1 MTNPVHDAPDGR
13 PSDRDL
19 TVGPIPRHMLR
30 LSGFLMLSMISYNVA
45 SLMETIF
52 VGMVGTNEL
61 AAISFTFPVVMTLQS
76 VAMGLAVGAGS
87 VAARNVGSGD
97 MERVRLLSTHC
108 LGLVIA
114 LSVVIGGVAYFF
126 LTPIFSFLGA
136 SDEVL
141 LLVVSYMAIWLIGM
155 PVFALTNVGIT
166 LMRATGDAV
175 TPGYLS
181 SLGAILHVGIAP
193 FLIFGIGPFPELG
206 LQGAALSFVTARF
219 LEILVFFYFFAVRD
233 KMVLFEVTGFN
244 QSVREMLHVGL
255 PAMAANLIMPVSMG
269 VITRLLAGHGTA
281 VVAGFGVAM
290 RIEFM
295 AIMVIF
301 AVSISLSPLV
311 GQNWGARLYDRVKSA
326 MRTADAY
333 VVIWGVFSYLVL
345 VAFGDIFV
353 SLINDDPLV
362 QEAAYDYL
370 LIGPLAVGAMGVV
383 YNATHCF
390 NALGKPMP
398 PLIISLLRMIVINI
412 PLVLIGNYFWGY
424 MGIYFGTV
432 VTTVLVGVLSW
443 RWVNYTIEGR
453 MMRSLGLG
461 ESQ

>member
-1 MTNPVHDAPDGR
+1 
-13 PSDRDL
+13 
-19 TVGPIPRHMLR
+19 
-30 LSGFLMLSMISYNVA
+30 
-45 SLMETIF
+45 
-52 VGMVGTNEL
+52 
-61 AAISFTFPVVMTLQS
+61 
-76 VAMGLAVGAGS
+76 
-87 VAARNVGSGD
+87 
-97 MERVRLLSTHC
+97 
-108 LGLVIA
+108 
-114 LSVVIGGVAYFF
+114 
-126 LTPIFSFLGA
+126 
-136 SDEVL
+136 
-141 LLVVSYMAIWLIGM
+141 
-155 PVFALTNVGIT
+155 
-166 LMRATGDAV
+166 
-175 TPGYLS
+175 
-181 SLGAILHVGIAP
+181 
-193 FLIFGIGPFPELG
+193 
-206 LQGAALSFVTARF
+206 
-219 LEILVFFYFFAVRD
+219 
-233 KMVLFEVTGFN
+233 
-244 QSVREMLHVGL
+244 
-255 PAMAANLIMPVSMG
+255 
-269 VITRLLAGHGTA
+269 
-281 VVAGFGVAM
+281 
-290 RIEFM
+290 
-295 AIMVIF
+295 
-301 AVSISLSPLV
+301 
-311 GQNWGARLYDRVKSA
+311 